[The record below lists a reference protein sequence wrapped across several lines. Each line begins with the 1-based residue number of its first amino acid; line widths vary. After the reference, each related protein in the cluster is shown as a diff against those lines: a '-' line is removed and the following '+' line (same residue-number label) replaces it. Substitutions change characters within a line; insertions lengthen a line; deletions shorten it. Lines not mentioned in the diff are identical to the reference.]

1 VTALRKDELTFP
13 MSLAVSVAEIG
24 GEKKFIGIVRDIT
37 KQKETELKLQQAQK
51 MDAIGQLIPTGTD

>member
-1 VTALRKDELTFP
+1 